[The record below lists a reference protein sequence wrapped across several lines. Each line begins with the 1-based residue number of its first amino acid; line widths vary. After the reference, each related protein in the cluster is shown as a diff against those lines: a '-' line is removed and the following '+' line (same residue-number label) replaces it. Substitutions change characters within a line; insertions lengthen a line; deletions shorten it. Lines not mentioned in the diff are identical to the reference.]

1 MPVRVTFASASTAI
15 VPRAEV
21 PAWPV
26 GKTFASASAMTVGV
40 PTEETIDGSV
50 ATAYPF
56 TPTPLTAPVALC
68 PVTATFASASVV
80 TVPKADVAARPVTFT
95 RVTAGSPQGPDPHSE
110 RPHPTAMVGSY

>member
-21 PAWPV
+21 PACPV

-50 ATAYPF
+50 ATACAF

-68 PVTATFASASVV
+68 PVTATFASASVA
-80 TVPKADVAARPVTFT
+80 TVPKADVAAKPVTMLQE
-95 RVTAGSPQGPDPHSE
+95 VQQASPQGPNP
-110 RPHPTAMVGSY
+110 P

>member
-21 PAWPV
+21 PACPV

-50 ATAYPF
+50 ATACPF

-68 PVTATFASASVV
+68 PVTATFASASVA
-80 TVPKADVAARPVTFT
+80 TVPKADVAAKPVTCYK
-95 RVTAGSPQGPDPHSE
+95 
-110 RPHPTAMVGSY
+110 SYSRLAPRA